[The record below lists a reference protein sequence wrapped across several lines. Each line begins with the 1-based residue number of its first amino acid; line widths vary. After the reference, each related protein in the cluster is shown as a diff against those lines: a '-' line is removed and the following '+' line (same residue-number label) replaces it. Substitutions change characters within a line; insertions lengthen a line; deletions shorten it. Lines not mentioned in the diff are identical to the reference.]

1 MLEGSFHG
9 VFLQL
14 CFLDGER
21 GTPFLS
27 VPESVWI
34 PRVWAAFLVS
44 TIQEAKLHC
53 SRSAVGDLVSKPQ
66 PPLCSVFQGEK
77 ETGGVGEESWRS
89 SLVIGI
95 AEAGQFVPGFLC

>member
-34 PRVWAAFLVS
+34 PLVWAAFLVS

-77 ETGGVGEESWRS
+77 ETGGGGEESWRS